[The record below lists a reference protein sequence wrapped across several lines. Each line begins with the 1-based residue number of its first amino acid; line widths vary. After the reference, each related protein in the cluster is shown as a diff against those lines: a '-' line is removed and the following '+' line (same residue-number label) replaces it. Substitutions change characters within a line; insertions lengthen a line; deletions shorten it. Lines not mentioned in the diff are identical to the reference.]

1 VKALLNLHRQTYK
14 METVQI
20 KIKSPSAN
28 IPDLE
33 FKCDVNEKIIEIKRR
48 ISESYPTKPAE
59 SAQKLVYS
67 GKILKD
73 SDHLCN
79 ILRFEDECSAFTF
92 HLVCSIPQKKT
103 LPTSIDGLRQRTNA
117 IPSSSN
123 ATSATSLPEPV
134 STSNN
139 MHQNNPMMEDMM
151 RTFSAQYSQ
160 AMASMPSTPS
170 QEEVMAMQ
178 QMYNQYL
185 SLYMQYMQ
193 SQSTPQQSQVLFH
206 QNLPAQ
212 NQFNLPE
219 PHHVHAAP
227 APPVAGEAA
236 PNAAMVMNAGAA
248 GQIQDDAGG
257 DRNRDILDWVYV
269 MTRVLLLFS
278 VIYFHS
284 SFLRLAFVAGLGFL
298 VYLYQNRRNGRVRVG
313 APNPQQDQG
322 QLQPDR
328 RNARPA
334 VRAQNPPA
342 HPELGEHQ
350 DEVVPAGENE
360 DDDNVETDS
369 IDENSETPLVEEP
382 KPSRFAVI
390 FTFFS
395 TLVSSIIPEQPQV
408 V

>member
-1 VKALLNLHRQTYK
+1 

-28 IPDLE
+28 VTDLE
-33 FKCDVNEKIIEIKRR
+33 FKCDINERIIEIKRR
-48 ISESYPTKPAE
+48 VSESYPTKPAIA
-59 SAQKLVYS
+59 AQKLVYS

-73 SDHLCN
+73 SDHLKD

-92 HLVCSIPQKKT
+92 HLVCSIPHKQKP
-103 LPTSIDGLRQRTNA
+103 LPSSSDGLRQRTNTTPSASVPETAPA
-117 IPSSSN
+117 IN
-123 ATSATSLPEPV
+123 TNHT
-134 STSNN
+134 
-139 MHQNNPMMEDMM
+139 NPMMEDMM
-151 RTFSAQYSQ
+151 RTFSEQYSQ
-160 AMASMPSTPS
+160 AMASMSSTPS
-170 QEEVMAMQ
+170 EAEVSAMQ

-193 SQSTPQQSQVLFH
+193 AQYTPQQSQVLLQ
-206 QNLPAQ
+206 QNFPPQ
-212 NQFNLPE
+212 NQLHLGE
-219 PHHVHAAP
+219 PHAAP
-227 APPVAGEAA
+227 DAPVAGDAGG
-236 PNAAMVMNAGAA
+236 PNAALVMNAGAA

-298 VYLYQNRRNGRVRVG
+298 VYLYQNRRNVRGG
-313 APNPQQDQG
+313 ARG
-322 QLQPDR
+322 
-328 RNARPA
+328 
-334 VRAQNPPA
+334 AQNPQPA
-342 HPELGEHQ
+342 QPQPGRRNERAERAENTPAQHQQGEEQ
-350 DEVVPAGENE
+350 QEQAGESGDEANE
-360 DDDNVETDS
+360 ERDGS
-369 IDENSETPLVEEP
+369 DENNTTEEEP

>member
-1 VKALLNLHRQTYK
+1 

-92 HLVCSIPQKKT
+92 HLVCSIPQKQKP
-103 LPTSIDGLRQRTNA
+103 LPSSSDGLRQRTNA
-117 IPSSSN
+117 TSSSSN
-123 ATSATSLPEPV
+123 ASSTTSIPEP
-134 STSNN
+134 STN
-139 MHQNNPMMEDMM
+139 MHATNPMMEDMM

-170 QEEVMAMQ
+170 EAEVMAMQ

-193 SQSTPQQSQVLFH
+193 SQATPQPQQSQVLF
-206 QNLPAQ
+206 QENLPAQ
-212 NQFNLPE
+212 NQFNLGE
-219 PHHVHAAP
+219 PHPAA
-227 APPVAGEAA
+227 AAPVAGEAA

-298 VYLYQNRRNGRVRVG
+298 VYLYQNRRNGRARVG
-313 APNPQQDQG
+313 AQNPQQAQAP
-322 QLQPDR
+322 LLPNR
-328 RNARPA
+328 RNERPVA
-334 VRAQNPPA
+334 GAAQNPLA
-342 HPELGEHQ
+342 HPENEVQEEHAVHAGDSG
-350 DEVVPAGENE
+350 DET
-360 DDDNVETDS
+360 NVDTDGADESTTAETAA
-369 IDENSETPLVEEP
+369 VEEP

-390 FTFFS
+390 FTFFT

>member
-1 VKALLNLHRQTYK
+1 

-92 HLVCSIPQKKT
+92 HLVCSIPQKQKP
-103 LPTSIDGLRQRTNA
+103 LPSSSDGLRQRTNA
-117 IPSSSN
+117 TSSSSN
-123 ATSATSLPEPV
+123 ASSVSSSLPEP
-134 STSNN
+134 STNV
-139 MHQNNPMMEDMM
+139 QATNPMMEDMM

-170 QEEVMAMQ
+170 EAEVMAMQ

-193 SQSTPQQSQVLFH
+193 SQATPQPHQSQVLF
-206 QNLPAQ
+206 QENLPAQ
-212 NQFNLPE
+212 NQFNLGE
-219 PHHVHAAP
+219 PHADAA
-227 APPVAGEAA
+227 APVAGEAA

-298 VYLYQNRRNGRVRVG
+298 VYLYQNRRNGRARVG
-313 APNPQQDQG
+313 VQNPQQV
-322 QLQPDR
+322 QPNR
-328 RNARPA
+328 RNERP
-334 VRAQNPPA
+334 VAQNPQA
-342 HPELGEHQ
+342 NPENEQQ
-350 DEVVPAGENE
+350 DEHAVHAGDSGDEINVDTNGA
-360 DDDNVETDS
+360 DDSTTAEAAA
-369 IDENSETPLVEEP
+369 VEEP

-395 TLVSSIIPEQPQV
+395 TLISSIIPEQPQV